1 MAASTTRKLGNW
13 LEEYRNFT
21 SGTESPAA
29 FHLWVALGTISA
41 ALQRKVSMDAGYY
54 DVHSNMYIILTSP
67 PGKSRKSTALRIGK
81 SLLRGLKDYG
91 QDIHFS
97 TQASSVAALVKQ
109 LTAIPNKEHQS
120 LTAFSSELG
129 SLLGSK
135 SIEMTDFLV
144 DIYDCDPDWDK
155 QTMQR
160 GLEKIEFPWL
170 TLLAATT
177 PQWLGDNLSK
187 TAVEGGFVARSVF
200 VYEETRLLVAFP
212 ELTEEQKKLKKLLIH
227 DLAIISALKGRMKFS
242 PEAREFYKSWY
253 EDPKRLAGSGKD
265 YRISGYFERK
275 HIHVL
280 KVAMAL
286 SVAARNELVLD
297 VESIKAA
304 IMLLN
309 SIEPGMRK
317 AFSAVGKNPH
327 ATVIERIRD
336 QVVDAGKITYKRLL
350 AANVADVNKEDFD
363 KILGTL
369 VDMGDIIYEG
379 KSVIDARASDVELD
393 LKTNPEGEPRES
405 SLITRSN

>member
-1 MAASTTRKLGNW
+1 MATASTTRKLGNW
-13 LEEYRNFT
+13 IEEYRNFT

-41 ALQRKVSMDAGYY
+41 AAQRKINMDAGYF
-54 DVHSNMYIILTSP
+54 DVHSNMFIILTSP
-67 PGKSRKSTALRIGK
+67 PGRSRKSTALRIGK

-109 LTAIPNKEHQS
+109 LTAIPNKDHQS

-135 SIEMTDFLV
+135 SVEMTDFLV

-187 TAVEGGFVARSVF
+187 TAVEGGFVSRSVF
-200 VYEETRLLVAFP
+200 VYEDTRLLVAFP

-227 DLAIISALKGRMKFS
+227 DLAIISALKGRMVFS
-242 PEAREFYKSWY
+242 PDAKEFYRAWY
-253 EDPKRLAGSGKD
+253 EDPKRLAGPTRD
-265 YRISGYFERK
+265 YRISGYYERK

-286 SVAARNELVLD
+286 SLAQKNTLVLD
-297 VESIKAA
+297 VESVRAA
-304 IMLLN
+304 ILLLG

-336 QVVDAGKITYKRLL
+336 QIVESGKIPYKKLL
-350 AANVADVNKEDFD
+350 AAHISDVSKEDFD
-363 KILGTL
+363 KLLSSL
-369 VDMGDIIYEG
+369 VDMGDIEYSG
-379 KSVIDARASDVELD
+379 KMLSDARAPKIN
-393 LKTNPEGEPRES
+393 LKDADPRERRE
-405 SLITRSN
+405 TNYPE

>member
-1 MAASTTRKLGNW
+1 MAVASTTRKLTNW

-41 ALQRKVSMDAGYY
+41 AAQRKISMDAGYF
-54 DVHSNMYIILTSP
+54 DVHSNMFIILTSP
-67 PGKSRKSTALRIGK
+67 PGRSRKSTALRIGK

-109 LTAIPNKEHQS
+109 LTAIPNKDHQS

-135 SIEMTDFLV
+135 SVEMTDFLV

-187 TAVEGGFVARSVF
+187 TAVEGGFVSRAVF
-200 VYEETRLLVAFP
+200 VYEDTRLLVAFP

-227 DLAIISALKGRMKFS
+227 DLAIISALKGRMVFS
-242 PEAREFYKSWY
+242 PEAKEFYRAWY
-253 EDPKRLAGSGKD
+253 EDPKRLAGSNRD
-265 YRISGYFERK
+265 YRISGFFERK

-286 SVAARNELVLD
+286 SLAQKNSLVLD
-297 VESIKAA
+297 VESIRAA
-304 IMLLN
+304 ILLLG

-336 QVVDAGKITYKRLL
+336 QIVEAGKIPYKKLL
-350 AANVADVNKEDFD
+350 AAHISDVNKEDFD
-363 KILGTL
+363 KLLSSL
-369 VDMGDIIYEG
+369 VDMGDIEYSG
-379 KSVIDARASDVELD
+379 KFLYDAKIPVKERKEDSDPRERAS
-393 LKTNPEGEPRES
+393 T
-405 SLITRSN
+405 